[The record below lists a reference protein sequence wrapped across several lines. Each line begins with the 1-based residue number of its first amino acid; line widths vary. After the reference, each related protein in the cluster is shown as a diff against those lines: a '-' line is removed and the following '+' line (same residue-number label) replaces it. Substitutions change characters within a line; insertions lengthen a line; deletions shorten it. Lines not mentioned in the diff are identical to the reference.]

1 MSNSDSRQQR
11 GKVGAMQAMYKRTSP
26 MCESSE
32 ADFGPKAIDQL
43 ETEGATDPQFEMPL
57 NYGLKL
63 ATVVNKSNRT
73 PTKQQRA
80 TQKAVSRWFDSHPSA
95 SSPDIYQPEWQDR
108 IASWQKCTD
117 NTPCSPASNTSHGFN
132 QWLMELDFSKFFVE
146 HPVAAISLWN
156 LLQAFYG
163 LDEAVCLDSNAVVEW
178 REMKPFA
185 YLTAP
190 KIEKKW
196 RDSLKGFKRRILNHE
211 ISSDD
216 IIHRLY
222 EMRCSVD
229 KVEEVLAELK
239 ENFLDNLKDESF
251 TLKMLDEIERAVIWR
266 FNAIDNS
273 LEFSEE
279 DLELTKENGK
289 EDLEET
295 SDYQRE
301 LNIQFGNVNSSPEFQ
316 PRMLSRI
323 SRRNSMRDYV
333 WILIE
338 TPQGLPIL
346 YVALITLLVAF
357 FMRPA

>member
-1 MSNSDSRQQR
+1 MSNSDSRKRR

-26 MCESSE
+26 VCEGSE
-32 ADFGPKAIDQL
+32 SAFGLNSIDQL
-43 ETEGATDPQFEMPL
+43 KTEEATDPQFEMPF
-57 NYGLKL
+57 NYGLNL
-63 ATVVNKSNRT
+63 ATVVNNSNRT
-73 PTKQQRA
+73 STKQQRA
-80 TQKAVSRWFDSHPSA
+80 TQKAVSKWFDSHPSA
-95 SSPDIYQPEWQDR
+95 NSPDIYQPEWRER
-108 IASWQKCTD
+108 IASWQKCTS
-117 NTPCSPASNTSHGFN
+117 CSPASNTSHG

-163 LDEAVCLDSNAVVEW
+163 LDEAVCQDSKAVVKW

-185 YLTAP
+185 YLTAR
-190 KIEKKW
+190 KVENKW
-196 RDSLKGFKRRILNHE
+196 RDSLRELKRRILDHR
-211 ISSDD
+211 ISSDE

-222 EMRCSVD
+222 EIRCSVD

-251 TLKMLDEIERAVIWR
+251 TPKMLDDIERAVNWR

-279 DLELTKENGK
+279 DLEVTKENGK
-289 EDLEET
+289 ENLEET
-295 SDYQRE
+295 YKHERE
-301 LNIQFGNVNSSPEFQ
+301 LNIRYGNMNSIPDFQ
-316 PRMLSRI
+316 PRMLSRS

-333 WILIE
+333 MILIE
-338 TPQGLPIL
+338 APQGLPIL

-357 FMRPA
+357 FMRPAR